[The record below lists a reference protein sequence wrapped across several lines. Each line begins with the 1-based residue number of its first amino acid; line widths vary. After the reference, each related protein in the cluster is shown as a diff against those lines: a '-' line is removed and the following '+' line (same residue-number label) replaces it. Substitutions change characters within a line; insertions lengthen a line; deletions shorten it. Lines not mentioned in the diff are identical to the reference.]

1 MIIYGGTATVG
12 KGRKRTSVS
21 KFPRLLINLPKLAHN
36 YQTLQRRCREA
47 GIELTVVVKGLAG
60 DRPTV
65 ECLMAAG
72 LRALGDSR
80 LENLTNYQSY
90 PGLQKMQLRLPT
102 PETAAQTVQL
112 TEISLNTEPVTLEA
126 LNYYAGLQERKHRV
140 ILMVDLGDLREGV
153 SVADLPGL
161 AEYCRQ
167 LRHLE
172 VIGIGADFACFAGV
186 LPTPAALTQLTTLAG
201 QLRSEYHLP
210 IQYVSGGNSS
220 SLPLLYERR
229 LPPGVNH
236 LRIGEGIL
244 LGRETFHGT
253 ILPDLW
259 PDVFCVEASVLQAQ
273 WKSGKATGLLGCD
286 ALGRKMVLPKMAD
299 GWRLL
304 LGIGEQETP
313 LAGLT
318 PLDPGITILGGSSD
332 YMVAAGQRRYSVGQI
347 LRFKPNYWS
356 LLALMSSGY
365 VTKEYREF

>member
-1 MIIYGGTATVG
+1 M
-12 KGRKRTSVS
+12 SNL
-21 KFPRLLINLPKLAHN
+21 PRLLINLPKLVHN
-36 YQTLQRRCREA
+36 YQTLRRRCREA
-47 GIELTVVVKGLAG
+47 GINLTVVVKGLAG

-65 ECLMAAG
+65 ESLVAAG

-80 LENLTNYQSY
+80 LENLANYQSY
-90 PGLQKMQLRLPT
+90 PELQKMQLRLPT
-102 PETAAQTVQL
+102 PQTAAQTVQL
-112 TEISLNTEPVTLEA
+112 AEVSLNTEPVTLKA
-126 LNYYAGLQERKHRV
+126 LNYYAGLQGRKHRV

-153 SVADLPGL
+153 SGADLPGL

-172 VIGIGADFACFAGV
+172 VIGVGADFACFAGV
-186 LPTPAALTQLTTLAG
+186 LPTPAALTQLTDLAG
-201 QLRSEYHLP
+201 QLRSEYNLP
-210 IQYVSGGNSS
+210 VKYISGGNSS

-236 LRIGEGIL
+236 LRIGEAIL

-259 PDVFCVEASVLQAQ
+259 PDVFCVEAPVLQVQ
-273 WKSGKATGLLGCD
+273 WKPGKATGLMGCD
-286 ALGRKMVLPKMAD
+286 ALGRKTALPQMAD

-318 PLDPGITILGGSSD
+318 PVDPGITILGGSSD
-332 YMVAAGQRRYSVGQI
+332 YLVAAGERRYPVGQI
-347 LRFKPNYWS
+347 LRFTPNYWS
-356 LLALMSSGY
+356 LMALMSSVY
-365 VTKEYREF
+365 VTKEYREI